1 MSEFSKTMEIRWR
14 DVDALGH
21 VNNAVY
27 LTYLE
32 ELLTSWLRPAI
43 GDDWVNA
50 RIELDW
56 RQELRLAD
64 GQVVAKGELLRIG
77 NSSLTA
83 RIWFERPDG
92 VVAAEGVAVMVAWDP
107 EARRSRPLTAD
118 ELERLQAG

>member
-1 MSEFSKTMEIRWR
+1 MSEFSKTLEIRWR
-14 DVDALGH
+14 DIDALGH

-32 ELLTSWLRPAI
+32 ELLTSWLQPAI

-64 GQVVAKGELLRIG
+64 RQVIAHGELLRLG

-92 VVAAEGVAVMVAWDP
+92 VVAAEGEAVVVAWDP
-107 EARRSRPLTAD
+107 AARCSRPLTP
-118 ELERLQAG
+118 EERERLEA

>member
-1 MSEFSKTMEIRWR
+1 MTAFSKTLDIRWR

-32 ELLTSWLRPAI
+32 ELLTSWLQPAI

-64 GQVVAKGELLRIG
+64 KQVIAKGELVRIG

-83 RIWFERPDG
+83 RISFERPDG
-92 VVAAEGVAVMVAWDP
+92 VVAAEGVAVVVAWDP
-107 EARRSRPLTAD
+107 ETRRSRPLTPN
-118 ELERLQAG
+118 ERERLQG

>member
-1 MSEFSKTMEIRWR
+1 VTGFSKTLDIRWR
-14 DVDALGH
+14 DIDALGH

-32 ELLTSWLRPAI
+32 ELLTSWLQPAI

-64 GQVVAKGELLRIG
+64 GRVIAKGELLRIG
-77 NSSLTA
+77 TSSLTA
-83 RIWFERPDG
+83 RISFERPDG
-92 VVAAEGVAVMVAWDP
+92 VVAAEGVAVVVAWDP
-107 EARRSRPLTAD
+107 ETRRSRPLRT
-118 ELERLQAG
+118 EERERLQAT

>member
-1 MSEFSKTMEIRWR
+1 MSQFSKTLEIRWR
-14 DVDALGH
+14 DIDALGH

-32 ELLTSWLRPAI
+32 ELLTSWLQPAI

-56 RQELRLAD
+56 RRELRLAD
-64 GQVVAKGELLRIG
+64 RQVVAKGELLRLG

-92 VVAAEGVAVMVAWDP
+92 VVAAEGVAVVVAWDP
-107 EARRSRPLTAD
+107 KARRSRPLSA
-118 ELERLQAG
+118 EERERLGA

>member
-1 MSEFSKTMEIRWR
+1 MTEFSKTLEIRWR

-56 RQELRLAD
+56 RRELRLVD
-64 GQVVAKGELLRIG
+64 GQVIAKGELLRVG
-77 NSSLTA
+77 SSSLTA
-83 RIWFERPDG
+83 RISFERPDG
-92 VVAAEGVAVMVAWDP
+92 VVAAEGAAVVVAWDP
-107 EARRSRPLTAD
+107 AARRSRPLTPEEIA
-118 ELERLQAG
+118 RLRA

>member
-1 MSEFSKTMEIRWR
+1 MTAFQRILDIRWR

-32 ELLTSWLRPAI
+32 ELLTSWLQPAI

-64 GQVVAKGELLRIG
+64 KQVIAKGELARIG

-83 RIWFERPDG
+83 RISFERPDG
-92 VVAAEGVAVMVAWDP
+92 VVAAEGVAVVVAWDP
-107 EARRSRPLTAD
+107 ETRRSRPLTPD
-118 ELERLQAG
+118 ERERLRHR